1 MCGIVGYTGS
11 EQATPIL
18 LRGLGRLE
26 YRGYDSAGIAVFN
39 GCELDIEKAKGK
51 LSELIK
57 RIKDTPPIGTMGIG
71 HTRWA
76 THGVP
81 SDINSHPHTD
91 GKGQIAVVHNGIIEN
106 YLELKEVL
114 IAKGCQFASQTDTE
128 VVAHLLSVYDQGDM
142 IKTMCR
148 IIPMLQGS
156 FALAIVSASDP
167 DTIFCIRK
175 DSPLV
180 LGQAEHGTVLASDIP
195 ALLEYTH
202 DVYLMEDYDIAVM
215 KPHGIQFYDVLGNA
229 TEKEPMHVD
238 WDVKAAEKGGFAH
251 FMLKEIHEEPTAIKN
266 TLAPLV
272 ESKNGKLSL
281 RQDVMP
287 IDAEHAKKIE
297 RIVISACGTA
307 YHAGHVARIVFEQV
321 AGIPTEVEI
330 ASEFRYRN
338 PIIADNALFMVI
350 SQSGETADTIAALRE
365 AQKRDIPTLAI
376 SNVVGSTVAREA
388 DFVIHTWAGPEIAV
402 ASTKA
407 FVSQL
412 MVVYALAADL
422 AYKRGMMDEEEL
434 NEYLAELQGLSPKA
448 QTLVDNWKE
457 YAKMANK
464 FRNVRY
470 GFYIGRNLDY
480 TLSMEAALKL
490 KEISYV
496 QTEAYPAGELKHGT
510 LSLVEEGTMVL
521 AIATQTALVDK
532 MINNIKEVKVRGGYV
547 VALIANGDLRVQR
560 EVDEFWEMPPCPDLF
575 TPVLV
580 TIPTQLFAYYMAL
593 ERGCEIDQPRNLA
606 KSVTVE

>member
-26 YRGYDSAGIAVFN
+26 YRGYDSAGVAVFN
-39 GCELDIEKAKGK
+39 GSALEVQKAKGK
-51 LSELIK
+51 LIELVK
-57 RIKDTPPIGTMGIG
+57 RIEDYPINGTMGIG

-81 SDINSHPHTD
+81 SDENSHPHTD
-91 GKGQIAVVHNGIIEN
+91 EKGTIAVVHNGIIEN
-106 YLELKEVL
+106 YLELKEAL
-114 IAKGCQFASQTDTE
+114 IAKGCVFSSQTDTE
-128 VVAHLLSVYDQGDM
+128 VVAHLISMYDQGNM
-142 IKTMCR
+142 LKTLCR

-156 FALAIVSASDP
+156 FALAIISVIDP
-167 DTIFCIRK
+167 ETIYCVRK

-180 LGQAEHGTVLASDIP
+180 IGKASHGSVLGSDIP
-195 ALLEYTH
+195 ALLEYTR
-202 DVYLMEDYDIAVM
+202 DVYLLEDYDIAVL
-215 KPHGIQFYDVLGNA
+215 KPDGVAFYDVLGN
-229 TEKEPMHVD
+229 TVQKRPMHVD
-238 WDVKAAEKGGFAH
+238 WDVKAAEKGGYAH
-251 FMLKEIHEEPTAIKN
+251 FMLKEIHEEPAAIKN
-266 TLAPLV
+266 TLTPLL
-272 ESKNGKLSL
+272 ESKNGKLGY

-287 IDAEHAKKIE
+287 VSAEIAKSIE
-297 RIVISACGTA
+297 RIIISGCGTA
-307 YHAGHVARIVFEQV
+307 YHAGHVARNVFEQV
-321 AGIPTEVEI
+321 TGVPTEVEI

-338 PIIADNALFMVI
+338 PIIPKNALFLVI

-365 AQKRDIPTLAI
+365 AKGRGVTTVAI
-376 SNVVGSTVAREA
+376 TNIVGSTVAREA
-388 DFVIHTWAGPEIAV
+388 DHVIYTWAGPEIAV

-412 MVVYALAADL
+412 MVVYALAGDIAH
-422 AYKRGMMDEEEL
+422 KRGKMTDEEL
-434 NEYLAELQGLSPKA
+434 HQYLSECQELSPKA
-448 QTLVDNWKE
+448 QELVDNWEE
-457 YAKMANK
+457 YARMANK

-470 GFYIGRNLDY
+470 GFYIGRHLDY

-560 EVDEFWEMPPCPDLF
+560 EADECWEIPACRDLF
-575 TPVLV
+575 SPVLAV
-580 TIPTQLFAYYMAL
+580 IPTQLFAYYMAL

>member
-18 LRGLGRLE
+18 MRGLGRLE
-26 YRGYDSAGIAVFN
+26 YRGYDSAGVAVFDGEN
-39 GCELDIEKAKGK
+39 LCIKKAKGK
-51 LSELIK
+51 LGELQK
-57 RIKDTPPIGTMGIG
+57 RIEQEPVFGTMGIG

-81 SDINSHPHTD
+81 SDVNSHPHTD
-91 GKGQIAVVHNGIIEN
+91 DMGNIAVVHNGIIEN
-106 YLELKEVL
+106 YLELKEAL
-114 IAKGCQFASQTDTE
+114 IAKGCTFASQTDTE
-128 VVAHLLSVYDQGDM
+128 VVAHLLNVYDQGDM
-142 IKTMCR
+142 LKTLCR
-148 IIPMLQGS
+148 IIAMLQGS
-156 FALAIVSASDP
+156 FALAIVCKSEP
-167 DTIFCIRK
+167 ETIYCVRK

-180 LGQAEHGTVLASDIP
+180 IGRAAHGSVLASDIP
-195 ALLEYTH
+195 ALLEYTR
-202 DVYLMEDYDIAVM
+202 DVYLLEDYDIAVLS
-215 KPHGIQFYDVLGNA
+215 PDSVAFYDVLGNA
-229 TEKEPMHVD
+229 VHKTPMHVS
-238 WDVKAAEKGGFAH
+238 WDVKAAEKGGFEH
-251 FMLKEIHEEPTAIKN
+251 FMLKEIHEEPAAIRN

-272 ESKNGKLSL
+272 ENKDGQLSL

-287 IDAEHAKKIE
+287 ITADLAKKIE

-307 YHAGHVARIVFEQV
+307 YHAGHIARIVFEQV

-338 PIIADNALFMVI
+338 PIIVDNTLFIVV

-365 AQKRDIPTLAI
+365 AKNRGVPTVAI
-376 SNVVGSTVAREA
+376 TNVVGSTVAREA
-388 DFVIHTWAGPEIAV
+388 DHVIHTWAGPEIAV

-412 MVVYALAADL
+412 MVVYAFAADL
-422 AYKRGMMDEEEL
+422 AQKRGKMDDAEVHA
-434 NEYLAELQGLSPKA
+434 YLCELQELSPKA
-448 QTLVDNWKE
+448 QTLVDNWEE
-457 YAKMANK
+457 YARMANQ

-470 GFYIGRNLDY
+470 GFYIGRNLDF
-480 TLSMEAALKL
+480 TLAMEAALKL

-547 VALIANGDLRVQR
+547 VALIANGDLRVKR
-560 EVDEFWEMPPCPDLF
+560 EVDECWEIPPCRDLF
-575 TPVLV
+575 SPVLV